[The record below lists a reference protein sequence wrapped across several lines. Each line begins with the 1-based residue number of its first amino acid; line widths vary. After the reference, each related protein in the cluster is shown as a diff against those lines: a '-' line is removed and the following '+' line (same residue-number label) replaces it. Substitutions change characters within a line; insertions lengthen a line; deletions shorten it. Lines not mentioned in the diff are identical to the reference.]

1 MLKVVFEGKN
11 VTELLSHFF
20 NLYTVG
26 LSESRD
32 FMAIV
37 LYGGFIRVVIS
48 LGAKPLTLTISRGPR
63 LDDGEWHSVEVR
75 QELKVLRYTLIS
87 LVEMWPEICKN
98 HIIWLI
104 TTIPDNS
111 MKTNQ
116 NWTSC
121 QNTFCAKRGKTR
133 LS

>member
-1 MLKVVFEGKN
+1 MLKVVFEGKH

-87 LVEMWPEICKN
+87 LVEMCPKFAK
-98 HIIWLI
+98 I
-104 TTIPDNS
+104 TS
-111 MKTNQ
+111 SGQ
-116 NWTSC
+116 S
-121 QNTFCAKRGKTR
+121 Q
-133 LS
+133 